1 MKYRSKKSSVAL
13 LCSSG
18 YCSFALFGGSKYRT
32 LKVVL
37 FSMFNKEEKLQL
49 AYVCIWKI
57 LWICCVTVSLWHFQ
71 FCILALAIRKCYIN
85 ASIWKYAQFLLF
97 ETVCLL
103 SWTCIFL
110 ILLLKNIK
118 TTGHGSCGKRKLR
131 ITWTTHQSVRIS
143 CCRWGMVLYLQISVM
158 YFLKVTCKFLCQLI
172 WSFN

>member
-1 MKYRSKKSSVAL
+1 MFASGKIFWFLNMLCYCVLVA
-13 LCSSG
+13 
-18 YCSFALFGGSKYRT
+18 FP
-32 LKVVL
+32 VV
-37 FSMFNKEEKLQL
+37 
-49 AYVCIWKI
+49 
-57 LWICCVTVSLWHFQ
+57 
-71 FCILALAIRKCYIN
+71 LALAIRKCYIN

-131 ITWTTHQSVRIS
+131 ITWTAHQSVRIS
-143 CCRWGMVLYLQISVM
+143 CCRRGMVLYLQISVM
-158 YFLKVTCKFLCQLI
+158 YFLIKVMCKFLCQII

>member
-1 MKYRSKKSSVAL
+1 LKYRSKKSSVAL

-18 YCSFALFGGSKYRT
+18 YCSFAVFGGSKYRT

-37 FSMFNKEEKLQL
+37 FSVLNKEEKLQVT
-49 AYVCIWKI
+49 YVCIWKNI
-57 LWICCVTVSLWHFQ
+57 LISEYVVLLCPCGISS
-71 FCILALAIRKCYIN
+71 CILALAIRKCYIN

-143 CCRWGMVLYLQISVM
+143 CCRWGMVLTDISYV
-158 YFLKVTCKFLCQLI
+158 F
-172 WSFN
+172 S